1 MKKVKIKIPAKINL
15 CLDIVG
21 SSDGFHELSTLVA
34 SIAIYDTVTVS
45 KRQKGVSLATCGID
59 ARCDEKDNNAFKAAK
74 AYCEK
79 FGGGAAVKVN
89 KKIPVGAGLGGSSAD
104 VAGVL
109 NGLKRLYGG
118 KGDVTEIAC
127 ALGSDCAYM
136 LNGGFALLGGK
147 GDVVTPVKFD
157 GTLYLIVIVEEEGV
171 SAGAAYKAYDDL
183 NVKYPKTARKAAE
196 ALSAGDFDKAS
207 GLFKNDLYEAA
218 TRLQP
223 KIKSNY
229 ELLLNYAPT
238 FMSGSGSAVVGVFK
252 NKRERDRVYKNI
264 KKIKKVN
271 VIKTKTL

>member
-1 MKKVKIKIPAKINL
+1 MKKVKVKIPAKVNL

-45 KRQKGVSLATCGID
+45 KRKSGVTLTTCGID

-74 AYCEK
+74 AYCET

-109 NGLKRLYGG
+109 NGLKRLYGIS
-118 KGDVTEIAC
+118 DDITETAC

-147 GDVVTPVKFD
+147 GDVVTPVKFE
-157 GTLYLIVIVEEEGV
+157 GTLYLIVIVEDEGV
-171 SAGAAYKAYDDL
+171 SAGTAYRTYDDL
-183 NVKYPKTARKAAE
+183 NVKYPQTAQKAAE
-196 ALSAGDFDKAS
+196 ALNAGNLDEATN
-207 GLFKNDLYEAA
+207 LFKNDLYEAA
-218 TRLQP
+218 TKLLP
-223 KIKSNY
+223 KIKSNF
-229 ELLLNYAPT
+229 ELLSKYAPT

-252 NKRERDRVYKNI
+252 NKRERDKAYKEI

-271 VIKTKTL
+271 VIKTETL